1 MKKKLSAL
9 CALFGMPVL
18 LFLLFLAIPQPAMA
32 QTCQITIN
40 PLTGLPDC
48 KTGAGSTG
56 MTAPGS
62 NGMVGWNGS
71 ATVART
77 ITGGSGISIT
87 NGDGISGNP
96 TVAADTT
103 VVLSRATDQAGTDK
117 SCASSDSAGTSYTC
131 TLTPTLTGYTT
142 NMVLYWTRTNGCT
155 SGTSLQLNVDTLGAK
170 SVYAADGSTVL
181 TTAECGANR
190 RLILIYDGTNF
201 RAVGGTV
208 NSSGGTTPYSQAI
221 VNTTAA
227 MTGSDVTVATF
238 SNVPALAAGAC
249 YTLTVGLNSVGA
261 SWGSTLKVD
270 GTAVMTINSS
280 GNFGSDVSYHA
291 EIKYC
296 NTSGQTTQRLF
307 VTRGGYGT
315 GFPAAGAGITSYFG
329 SNQVL
334 AATNNIDWST
344 SHTVTITGN
353 SSSGTFTVG
362 LAELKQ

>member
-9 CALFGMPVL
+9 CALFVLPVL

-131 TLTPTLTGYTT
+131 TLSPTLTGYTT

-181 TTAECGANR
+181 TTAECGASR

-208 NSSGGTTPYSQAI
+208 NSSGIVSTTSGTS
-221 VNTTAA
+221 
-227 MTGSDVTVATF
+227 VTLAGPSAFYVCTSTCTVTLPVPVAGYQF
-238 SNVPALAAGAC
+238 CVLNGNNVSTVITLAALGSSARYENTARTAYGTAGTGTLVSGGAAADKVC
-249 YTLTVGLNSVGA
+249 LLGLDSTHYLTVGYQ
-261 SWGSTLKVD
+261 
-270 GTAVMTINSS
+270 GTWTAN
-280 GNFGSDVSYHA
+280 
-291 EIKYC
+291 
-296 NTSGQTTQRLF
+296 
-307 VTRGGYGT
+307 
-315 GFPAAGAGITSYFG
+315 
-329 SNQVL
+329 
-334 AATNNIDWST
+334 
-344 SHTVTITGN
+344 
-353 SSSGTFTVG
+353 
-362 LAELKQ
+362 

>member
-1 MKKKLSAL
+1 MVPEEKSMKKKLSAL
-9 CALFGMPVL
+9 CALFVLPVL

-201 RAVGGTV
+201 RAIGGTV
-208 NSSGGTTPYSQAI
+208 NSSGIVSTTSGTS
-221 VNTTAA
+221 
-227 MTGSDVTVATF
+227 VTLAGPSAFYVCTSTCTVTLPVPVAGYQF
-238 SNVPALAAGAC
+238 CVLNGNNVSTVITLAALGSSARYENTARTAYGTAGTGTLVSGGAAADKVC
-249 YTLTVGLNSVGA
+249 LLGLDSTHYLTVGYQ
-261 SWGSTLKVD
+261 
-270 GTAVMTINSS
+270 GTWTAN
-280 GNFGSDVSYHA
+280 
-291 EIKYC
+291 
-296 NTSGQTTQRLF
+296 
-307 VTRGGYGT
+307 
-315 GFPAAGAGITSYFG
+315 
-329 SNQVL
+329 
-334 AATNNIDWST
+334 
-344 SHTVTITGN
+344 
-353 SSSGTFTVG
+353 
-362 LAELKQ
+362 